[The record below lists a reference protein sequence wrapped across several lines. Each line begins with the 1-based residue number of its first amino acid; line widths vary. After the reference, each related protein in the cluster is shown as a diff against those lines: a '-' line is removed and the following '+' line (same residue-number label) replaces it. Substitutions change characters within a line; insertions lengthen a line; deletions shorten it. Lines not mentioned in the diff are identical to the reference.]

1 MIDHYKTEKNHQLK
15 VSVDD
20 DRKLEIHDDLSKWAK
35 KFLDGRQSRIEVA
48 GPIKLTRQEPTV
60 AITDLDS
67 TLEEEQDSFEAFWS
81 RKGIK

>member
-35 KFLDGRQSRIEVA
+35 KFLDGRQSRIEIA

-60 AITDLDS
+60 DLDS
-67 TLEEEQDSFEAFWS
+67 TLEEEHDSLEAYWS